1 MSIDF
6 SFFIALFMTMPSV
19 VVLSVCIGF
28 GGRFCTISS
37 SACCAGMSSLQFMYM
52 DTSSDSAS
60 EDMTVLMIC
69 AIVRISPLFGGS
81 GESLDMNKCPRYAS
95 SVCLIY

>member
-6 SFFIALFMTMPSV
+6 SFFIALFMTMPSAIF
-19 VVLSVCIGF
+19 LSACIGF
-28 GGRFCTISS
+28 GGCFCPISS
-37 SACCAGMSSLQFMYM
+37 SECRAGMASLQSMYM
-52 DTSSDSAS
+52 DTSSASAS
-60 EDMTVLMIC
+60 DDMTVLMIC

-81 GESLDMNKCPRYAS
+81 GESLDMKKCPRYAS